1 MNILYIHTHDTG
13 RYIQPY
19 GYPVPTPNLMNFSS
33 QGVLFRQ
40 AFSMAPTCS
49 PSRASLLTGQT
60 PHESGMLGLTHRG
73 FTLHDY
79 NKHLVRFLKKHGFE
93 TILAGI
99 QHVAPDPEMIGYDVV
114 LSKEKPDMRAVGYDS
129 ISFDRN
135 NAEQVVEYFKGGK
148 KRPFFISYGL
158 FNTHREFPHLEDS
171 DISPDYVLPPFP
183 LYDSPQT
190 RADMAGFI
198 KSAKVM
204 DECVGKVLKA
214 LKKADLD
221 KDTMVIF
228 TTDHGIP
235 FPKMKCHLYDMG
247 IGVSLIIKI
256 PGSFNSGTISDAL
269 VSQIDIFPTI
279 CDMLG
284 VEKPSWL
291 RGTSFKALL
300 EGKIDRIRDEIFA
313 EVTFHAAYEPM
324 RCIRTERYKYIKFFD
339 DHEDIIPVNI
349 DDGISKDFLIEHGLL
364 ETRRDKE
371 MLFDLFLDRIERVN
385 LIHDTR
391 YGQTYRDL
399 KNRLKQWMKETKD
412 PLHKGK
418 IEKPAGAIINKRSC
432 ISHKKDNDFE

>member
-1 MNILYIHTHDTG
+1 
-13 RYIQPY
+13 
-19 GYPVPTPNLMNFSS
+19 
-33 QGVLFRQ
+33 
-40 AFSMAPTCS
+40 
-49 PSRASLLTGQT
+49 
-60 PHESGMLGLTHRG
+60 
-73 FTLHDY
+73 
-79 NKHLVRFLKKHGFE
+79 
-93 TILAGI
+93 
-99 QHVAPDPEMIGYDVV
+99 
-114 LSKEKPDMRAVGYDS
+114 
-129 ISFDRN
+129 
-135 NAEQVVEYFKGGK
+135 
-148 KRPFFISYGL
+148 
-158 FNTHREFPHLEDS
+158 
-171 DISPDYVLPPFP
+171 
-183 LYDSPQT
+183 
-190 RADMAGFI
+190 
-198 KSAKVM
+198 M

-214 LKKADLD
+214 LKNADLD

-235 FPKMKCHLYDMG
+235 FPKIKCHLYDMG
-247 IGVSLIIKI
+247 IGVSLIIKV

-269 VSQIDIFPTI
+269 ISQIDIFPTI

-412 PLHKGK
+412 PLLKGK